1 MSKVAMLQHIVM
13 WLLLHAYSNLHSNLI
28 LLHVVIFFFRTY
40 VPSTSKE
47 RQQTV
52 RTRPMTASQIQAGT
66 AAIARQEQKA
76 NQPKTV
82 VPRVMKNP
90 VVKVGLFPALLPK
103 FAVCHNCLSNVI
115 Q

>member
-1 MSKVAMLQHIVM
+1 
-13 WLLLHAYSNLHSNLI
+13 
-28 LLHVVIFFFRTY
+28 
-40 VPSTSKE
+40 
-47 RQQTV
+47 
-52 RTRPMTASQIQAGT
+52 MTASQIQAGT

-82 VPRVMKNP
+82 VPRVVKNP